1 MAVKY
6 QRLRDL
12 REDHDLSQQRLADQL
27 GMYKTVYSN
36 YELGKREIPFSL
48 VVRLAKLYDVSIDY
62 IAGIINHPDK
72 LSEREKR

>member
-36 YELGKREIPFSL
+36 YELGKREVPFSL
-48 VVRLAKLYDVSIDY
+48 IVRLAKLYDVSIDY
-62 IAGIINHPDK
+62 IAGLTSKPEK
-72 LSEREKR
+72 LSEKEKR

>member
-12 REDHDLSQQRLADQL
+12 REDHDLSQQKLANHL

-48 VVRLAKLYDVSIDY
+48 IVRLAKFYDVSIDY
-62 IAGIINHPDK
+62 IAGLTNKPEK
-72 LSEREKR
+72 LSEKEKR

>member
-1 MAVKY
+1 MAEKY

-48 VVRLAKLYDVSIDY
+48 VVKLAKFYDVSIDY
-62 IAGIINHPDK
+62 IAGLTNKPSK
-72 LSEREKR
+72 LSEKEKR

>member
-48 VVRLAKLYDVSIDY
+48 VVRLAKFYDVSIDY

-72 LSEREKR
+72 LSEKEKR

>member
-12 REDHDLSQQRLADQL
+12 REDHDLSQQKLADQL

-48 VVRLAKLYDVSIDY
+48 VIRLAKLYDVSIDY
-62 IAGIINHPDK
+62 IAGLINRPEK